1 MHTTKTQTVEATVFS
16 TPGNVCTIRV
26 MQGWQLHLSA
36 SLVITTMRPTD
47 TDPLATFALAAVLRI
62 AARIGALDER

>member
-1 MHTTKTQTVEATVFS
+1 MLRGTVS
-16 TPGNVCTIRV
+16 GTP
-26 MQGWQLHLSA
+26 LSA

-47 TDPLATFALAAVLRI
+47 ADPLATFALAAVLRI